1 MGRRSTGTPR
11 GAELTIVLLL
21 AAVPVLLVVACTGL
35 APANNDP
42 TVTTLV
48 PGELAVRYGPAGRQ
62 VADVYPAVTGVGP
75 RPVVIWV
82 HGGGW
87 AVGTRATIP
96 RGIVELASQGI
107 SVVSIDHGMAPG
119 AVHPT
124 QVLDVVQ
131 AVNWVAST
139 AAERNFDADNIFL
152 IGHSSG
158 GHLAMLAG
166 FAGGDPVLDPGRPV
180 IRGVVALAGMSH
192 LEGMLGLDVTRDLA
206 VRQYMGCPVLPVDPC
221 DVSAANPDAYV
232 DAGDPPL
239 LLVHG
244 TLDLMV
250 PVEQSRSMAA
260 IAQAAGM
267 SVNYFETTDDHDTI
281 FYNVNTDLIRT
292 WIEVHLLPTEPPTT
306 DPPTTDPPTTDPP
319 AP

>member
-1 MGRRSTGTPR
+1 M
-11 GAELTIVLLL
+11 
-21 AAVPVLLVVACTGL
+21 
-35 APANNDP
+35 
-42 TVTTLV
+42 
-48 PGELAVRYGPAGRQ
+48 AVRYGPAGRQ

-306 DPPTTDPPTTDPP
+306 DPPTTDPP